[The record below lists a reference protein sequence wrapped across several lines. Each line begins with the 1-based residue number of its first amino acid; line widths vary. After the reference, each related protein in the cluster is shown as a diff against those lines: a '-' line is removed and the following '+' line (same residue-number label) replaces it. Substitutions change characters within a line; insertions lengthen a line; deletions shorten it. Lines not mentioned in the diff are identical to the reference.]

1 MESSTHLAVAFGLL
15 SLLYYLYTLVL
26 PRPLGYIPYE
36 PQNARRPFGDMPSIV
51 RLGRQTG
58 SLSPGMF
65 DIARRLHTPL
75 AQVLTPGFTDPFLVL
90 NDPREIEDILL
101 RRNREFDRS
110 PTTTRLFAPLVPHST
125 LAQLTTPS
133 LRAQKRLWA
142 DAMNADFLR
151 RAVAPNIHAAALDLV
166 ELWTLRASLPPDEPI
181 SVSRDFNH
189 AALDAIWV
197 AVLGSHPGITRR
209 AIAALSP
216 APSTPPSEE
225 SLRRLRSAEVIEA
238 AMEAAHCLV
247 HASMNSILS
256 RLTILRFRLSPTFR
270 RFSATLDAEIK
281 RLMTESVARLAT
293 EKTGTDTDTCA
304 MDLVLRRAL
313 RQSPPP
319 PDPARDPAML
329 QELLLLLMAGHDS
342 TANTLSWFVKLM
354 ASHQPIQARLRSAVR
369 RLPPASVSAAGI
381 LDAHIP
387 YLDAVMEETARVSG
401 TAAVIS
407 RQATVETTVL
417 GYRVPKGTN
426 VLLNTHMV
434 EEPVGVEEGVRSATS
449 RGAQGRRI
457 RGGLEGEAGRGMG
470 EFRPERWLVVGEG
483 GEEVF
488 DGNALPGLI
497 FGGGLRGCFGE
508 FCGGRQLVRVVMLT
522 LWGVIQENDWRCRS
536 SGSSSF
542 IWSTIS
548 SFCRCPRSCRTC
560 RPASA
565 SFASPT
571 CVMSG

>member
-1 MESSTHLAVAFGLL
+1 MEYSAHLAIAFGLL
-15 SLLYYLYTLVL
+15 SLIYYLYTLVL

-36 PQNARRPFGDMPSIV
+36 RKNVHRPFGDMPSIV

-58 SLSPGMF
+58 CLSPGMF
-65 DIARRLHTPL
+65 DIARRLNTPL

-151 RAVAPNIHAAALDLV
+151 RAVAPNIHSAALDLI
-166 ELWTLRASLPPDEPI
+166 ELWTLRASDQPI

-209 AIAALSP
+209 AITALSP
-216 APSTPPSEE
+216 SPPTAPSEE

-238 AMEAAHCLV
+238 AMESAHYLV

-256 RLTILRFRLSPTFR
+256 RLTILRIRLSPKFR

-293 EKTGTDTDTCA
+293 EKTTAGVTDTDTCA

-313 RQSPPP
+313 RQDPPP
-319 PDPARDPAML
+319 RDPTTDPAML
-329 QELLLLLMAGHDS
+329 EELLLLLMAGHDS

-354 ASHQPIQARLRSAVR
+354 AAHQGVQTRLREAVR
-369 RLPPASVSAAGI
+369 RLPGGVDAAGI
-381 LDAHIP
+381 LDANIP
-387 YLDAVMEETARVSG
+387 YLDAVMEETTRVSG

-449 RGAQGRRI
+449 RGAQGRRT
-457 RGGLEGEAGRGMG
+457 RGGVEGEAGRGMG
-470 EFRPERWLVVGEG
+470 EFRPERWLVRGEG
-483 GEEVF
+483 QEEVF

-508 FCGGRQLVRVVMLT
+508 CDDVALVRVVMLIFVDRET
-522 LWGVIQENDWRCRS
+522 TGDAGAQDLHL
-536 SGSSSF
+536 SF
-542 IWSTIS
+542 D
-548 SFCRCPRSCRTC
+548 
-560 RPASA
+560 
-565 SFASPT
+565 
-571 CVMSG
+571 VQL

>member
-1 MESSTHLAVAFGLL
+1 MEYSTHLAIAIAFGLL
-15 SLLYYLYTLVL
+15 SLAYYLYTLVL

-36 PQNARRPFGDMPSIV
+36 RKNVHRPFGDMPSIV

-65 DIARRLHTPL
+65 DIARRLNTPL
-75 AQVLTPGFTDPFLVL
+75 AQVLTPGFADPFLVL
-90 NDPREIEDILL
+90 NDPREIEDIVL

-125 LAQLTTPS
+125 LAQLTTPA

-151 RAVAPNIHAAALDLV
+151 RAVAPNIHAAALDLI
-166 ELWTLRASLPPDEPI
+166 ELWTLRASLTPDQPI

-209 AIAALSP
+209 AITALSP
-216 APSTPPSEE
+216 VPASAPSEE

-238 AMEAAHCLV
+238 AMESAHYLV
-247 HASMNSILS
+247 HASMTSVLS
-256 RLTILRFRLSPTFR
+256 RLTILRIRLSPKFR

-281 RLMTESVARLAT
+281 RLMSESVARLAT
-293 EKTGTDTDTCA
+293 EKNTGTDTDTCA

-313 RQSPPP
+313 RQDPPP
-319 PDPARDPAML
+319 RDPTTDPAML
-329 QELLLLLMAGHDS
+329 EELLLLLMAGHDS
-342 TANTLSWFVKLM
+342 TANTLSWFVKLIS
-354 ASHQPIQARLRSAVR
+354 SHQAIQTRLRAAVR
-369 RLPPASVSAAGI
+369 RLPPNVDAAAI
-381 LDAHIP
+381 LDANIP
-387 YLDAVMEETARVSG
+387 YLDAVMEETTRVSG

-449 RGAQGRRI
+449 RGAQGRRV
-457 RGGLEGEAGRGMG
+457 RGGLDGEAGRGMG
-470 EFRPERWLVVGEG
+470 EFRPERWLVEGEG
-483 GEEVF
+483 GGGEVF

-508 FCGGRQLVRVVMLT
+508 CDDLGMVGEGG
-522 LWGVIQENDWRCRS
+522 
-536 SGSSSF
+536 
-542 IWSTIS
+542 
-548 SFCRCPRSCRTC
+548 
-560 RPASA
+560 
-565 SFASPT
+565 
-571 CVMSG
+571 